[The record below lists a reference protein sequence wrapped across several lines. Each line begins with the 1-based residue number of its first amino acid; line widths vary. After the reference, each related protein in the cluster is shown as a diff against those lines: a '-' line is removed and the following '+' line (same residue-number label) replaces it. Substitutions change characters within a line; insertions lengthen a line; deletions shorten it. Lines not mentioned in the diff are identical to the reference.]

1 VRLVSQADDGEE
13 LIVFGQIA
21 NSTQSVSPAVL
32 VVVTVVV
39 VVVVV
44 VVVTVVMLVVVVM
57 EFVEAE
63 TIVYHALV
71 TVASITARGGHVA
84 QRLEVVYGTFE
95 LV

>member
-1 VRLVSQADDGEE
+1 
-13 LIVFGQIA
+13 
-21 NSTQSVSPAVL
+21 
-32 VVVTVVV
+32 
-39 VVVVV
+39 
-44 VVVTVVMLVVVVM
+44 
-57 EFVEAE
+57 VEAE